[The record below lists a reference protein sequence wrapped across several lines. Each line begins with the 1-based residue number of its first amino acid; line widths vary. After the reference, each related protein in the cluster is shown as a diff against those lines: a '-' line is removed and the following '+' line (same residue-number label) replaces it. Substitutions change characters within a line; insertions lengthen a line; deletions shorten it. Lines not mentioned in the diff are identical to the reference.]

1 MVILFSYRYSV
12 IWLHVTGLQHHQ
24 GVADYA
30 AKTAMSHIWWMCFN
44 NINLS
49 LVLLTACIAMYLSG
63 SSETTSVSLVVDV
76 EAASHPIYHPSVC
89 HINGTNMD

>member
-1 MVILFSYRYSV
+1 M
-12 IWLHVTGLQHHQ
+12 GLQRHQ

-30 AKTAMSHIWWMCFN
+30 AKTSMSHMWWMCFN
-44 NINLS
+44 NVNFS
-49 LVLLTACIAMYLSG
+49 LVLLTACIALYLSG
-63 SSETTSVSLVVDV
+63 SSETTSVSLVMDV

>member
-1 MVILFSYRYSV
+1 MQPKLPCPIC
-12 IWLHVTGLQHHQ
+12 G
-24 GVADYA
+24 GCA
-30 AKTAMSHIWWMCFN
+30 CFN

-49 LVLLTACIAMYLSG
+49 LVLLTAGIALYLSG
-63 SSETTSVSLVVDV
+63 SSETTSVSLVMDV